1 MFTSH
6 WQADSCNNFRAH
18 ISFWS
23 LTIIIIVPLKSTFHC
38 LISFFFFFYSN
49 ILTLRQ
55 TIRMIGCILVPLYMK
70 KKRLEQYKLNMYKHI
85 RKVLQ
90 TLCVPLMQL
99 HSLYKMY
106 MYSNLYISFTL
117 HKTVILLFSSLVR
130 SGILNN
136 KFIYNNKPYRLES
149 LVHWRHEHFL
159 PLKASLSQL
168 PPEKCI
174 GYSENKTHST

>member
-18 ISFWS
+18 MSFWS
-23 LTIIIIVPLKSTFHC
+23 LTILLCSWNLLFTAWTPCSS
-38 LISFFFFFYSN
+38 SFIPIFW
-49 ILTLRQ
+49 LLD
-55 TIRMIGCILVPLYMK
+55 K
-70 KKRLEQYKLNMYKHI
+70 QYKLNMYKHI

-90 TLCVPLMQL
+90 TLCVPLMQV

-117 HKTVILLFSSLVR
+117 HKTVILLFSYLVR

-149 LVHWRHEHFL
+149 LVHWRHGHFL